1 MENIKKLN
9 EQLEQFLEHKIE
21 WRYEKIC
28 DIKPIFK
35 NECILNEVLR
45 KDILPRKLKP

>member
-9 EQLEQFLEHKIE
+9 EQLEQFLEDEID

-28 DIKPIFK
+28 DIEPLLTNEDSFNENLFNEIFIYK
-35 NECILNEVLR
+35 ENR
-45 KDILPRKLKP
+45 